1 DRARGRAHLA
11 AGEPAGISGALFRV
25 VVGRLA
31 ARGEDDRAQGR
42 RAAGT
47 LTRSLE
53 HDPEKAC
60 PGLDPGWV
68 PVFGKRSCS
77 IKKLERDDDSNR
89 LPARGVCSQNPLI
102 DSLSSPHKRR
112 LRGDDSHR
120 SGFRMT
126 RVQRNQLRPAAARC
140 SAAGSTTTLVPILT
154 RSYRSITSSLTIR
167 MHPAVARLPM

>member
-1 DRARGRAHLA
+1 
-11 AGEPAGISGALFRV
+11 GEPAGFSGALFRV

-31 ARGEDDRAQGR
+31 AGGEDDRAQGR

-47 LTRSLE
+47 LTRSLG

-77 IKKLERDDDSNR
+77 IKKLELDYDSKKSH
-89 LPARGVCSQNPLI
+89 PALGVCSQNPLI

-126 RVQRNQLRPAAARC
+126 RVQRNQLSPAAARC

-154 RSYRSITSSLTIR
+154 RS
-167 MHPAVARLPM
+167 